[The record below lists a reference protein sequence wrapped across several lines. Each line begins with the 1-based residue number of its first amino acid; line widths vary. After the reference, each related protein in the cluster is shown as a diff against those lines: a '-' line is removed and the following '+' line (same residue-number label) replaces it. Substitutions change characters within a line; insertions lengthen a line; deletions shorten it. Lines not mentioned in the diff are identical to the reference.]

1 MLGSGISWNCLQSW
15 GEGDFLGRVASL
27 KGHSIPR
34 LELLCCVLLLR
45 LTVEVTEAI
54 GKDLAYVT
62 RISFAGRIL

>member
-1 MLGSGISWNCLQSW
+1 M
-15 GEGDFLGRVASL
+15 GRVASL

-54 GKDLAYVT
+54 GKDLAYAT
-62 RISFAGRIL
+62 KISFAGRIL